1 MKKAGEQSCFRWLAS
16 GYPEKWYFGPKKK
29 EATESGRRDA
39 NEAGNIDCHS
49 SAELEAADSPGSAI
63 SIRRADC
70 WHFDGHR
77 HEQRRSGCHQLELFG
92 LFPAIDMAEMKS
104 FKMEIR
110 TLNARPIPPSGEQ
123 GRGPARS
130 AVRHLIWWTCWWHPA
145 TILPCPADGHQ
156 IWGWK
161 PPYSARPDAIDRSRP
176 FPRTMRRISCVP
188 PPIAGSDA
196 HDWAFLKNWPTCKQ
210 HPRWTG
216 TECFHILKVQSSVEV
231 KLRKKNFFKPKPSPF
246 TGIFFKKRGNYSPD
260 LNQSIAI
267 QTPHTFWL
275 QDDWTR
281 KIDAFFSLISSWTI
295 GLITLSSK
303 DVEKIFSTAIEWYPR
318 LSKSLEN
325 KQVIRWVWN
334 GSKINLWLLS

>member
-1 MKKAGEQSCFRWLAS
+1 MRMRPEILIAIRVRNWKLPILRGRQFPS
-16 GYPEKWYFGPKKK
+16 GALTVDILT
-29 EATESGRRDA
+29 ATDTNRGDQV
-39 NEAGNIDCHS
+39 
-49 SAELEAADSPGSAI
+49 AI
-63 SIRRADC
+63 SSSYLVCFQPLTWPKWKVSKWKSAHWTRGLFRLPATRAGDRQGQLSVT
-70 WHFDGHR
+70 WFDGPVDDIQPLFFRVQLMDIKSEDGSR
-77 HEQRRSGCHQLELFG
+77 HIPLGRMRLIVAGHFLG
-92 LFPAIDMAEMKS
+92 RWGAFPA
-104 FKMEIR
+104 F
-110 TLNARPIPPSGEQ
+110 
-123 GRGPARS
+123 
-130 AVRHLIWWTCWWHPA
+130 
-145 TILPCPADGHQ
+145 
-156 IWGWK
+156 
-161 PPYSARPDAIDRSRP
+161 
-176 FPRTMRRISCVP
+176 P

-231 KLRKKNFFKPKPSPF
+231 KLRKKNFFKPKPLPF
-246 TGIFFKKRGNYSPD
+246 TAIFFKKRGNYSPD

-325 KQVIRWVWN
+325 KQVIRWVWK
-334 GSKINLWLLS
+334 GWKINLWLLS